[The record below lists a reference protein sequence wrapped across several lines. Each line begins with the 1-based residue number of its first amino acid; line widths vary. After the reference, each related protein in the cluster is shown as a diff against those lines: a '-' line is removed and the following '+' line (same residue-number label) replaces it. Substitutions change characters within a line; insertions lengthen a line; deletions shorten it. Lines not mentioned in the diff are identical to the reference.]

1 MSMAVVGM
9 LAGMALGFA
18 GYFGG
23 FGAFLLVAALGAVGF
38 VVGRFAEGDL
48 EPGDFFRGRDRGE
61 RRR

>member
-1 MSMAVVGM
+1 MNMAVVGL

-38 VVGRFAEGDL
+38 VVGRFLEGDL
-48 EPGDFFRGRDRGE
+48 EAGDFFRGRERGD

>member
-38 VVGRFAEGDL
+38 VAGRFAEGDL
-48 EPGDFFRGRDRGE
+48 EPGDFFRGRDRGD

>member
-1 MSMAVVGM
+1 MNMAVVGM
-9 LAGMALGFA
+9 IAGMALGFA

-38 VVGRFAEGDL
+38 VVGRFLEGDL
-48 EPGDFFRGRDRGE
+48 ELGDFFRRSDE

>member
-9 LAGMALGFA
+9 VAYMALAFA

-38 VVGRFAEGDL
+38 VVGRLLEGDL
-48 EPGDFFRGRDRGE
+48 ELGDFFRSRERGD